1 MNIKDIKGYDEFKKH
16 CSFEL
21 CTKRYP
27 DWIGSEKYIV
37 ITDDAEKDLL
47 EAFPEIMK
55 ALSPYVIVGSY
66 FSSLNEAERY
76 NTNKHASQIGLS
88 IDSVEDY
95 EDLAEGFMVED
106 FSENLCNRDAL
117 SKAMTC
123 LTESQRSRV
132 IRCFFDGMTPLEIA
146 RQDGVK
152 HSSVYES
159 ISSALVKMKDFL
171 S

>member
-1 MNIKDIKGYDEFKKH
+1 
-16 CSFEL
+16 
-21 CTKRYP
+21 
-27 DWIGSEKYIV
+27 
-37 ITDDAEKDLL
+37 
-47 EAFPEIMK
+47 
-55 ALSPYVIVGSY
+55 
-66 FSSLNEAERY
+66 
-76 NTNKHASQIGLS
+76 
-88 IDSVEDY
+88 
-95 EDLAEGFMVED
+95 MVED

-159 ISSALVKMKDFL
+159 ISSAVVKMKDFL